1 MISTMLQYVIDALNL
16 GSLYALTALGIGLLF
31 GILRVINFAH
41 GDFISVGAYT
51 LIVPS
56 TNALAVLYVGA
67 LPWPLVVVLTALS
80 VIAVAMLSEL
90 VVFRPLRSSSPA
102 TLMIGSFALSFVIQ
116 HLILMV
122 HGSRPKAVNLWP
134 ELATQ
139 VELLGLRVQKLHL
152 VTVGTTAMLLGIL
165 TVLLRATRTG
175 VEMRAAAE
183 DYQMA
188 RMLGIRA
195 NAVIGGALALSGLL
209 AATASLLYTA
219 QSGIV
224 SYQMGAPLMMF
235 AFISTVI
242 GGLGNLLGAVFGAFV
257 VGAIEVV
264 LQATLPD
271 QLRPFR
277 EAFVFTLV
285 IAILLWR
292 PHGIIEARSSRE
304 RV

>member
-41 GDFISVGAYT
+41 GDFISVGAYA

-56 TNALAVLYVGA
+56 TNALAVPYVGA
-67 LPWPLVVVLTALS
+67 PPWPLVLLLTALS
-80 VIAVAMLSEL
+80 VIAVAMLCEL
-90 VVFRPLRSSSPA
+90 AVFRPLRSSSPA
-102 TLMIGSFALSFVIQ
+102 TLMVGSFALSFVIQ

-134 ELATQ
+134 ELTTQ

-152 VTVGTTAMLLGIL
+152 VTVGTTAVLLGVL

-209 AATASLLYTA
+209 AATASLFYTA

-224 SYQMGAPLMMF
+224 SYQMGVPLMMF

-242 GGLGNLLGAVFGAFV
+242 GGLGNLPGAVIGAFV

-264 LQATLPD
+264 LQASLPD

-285 IAILLWR
+285 IVILLWR
-292 PHGIIEARSSRE
+292 PHGILEAPSSKE

>member
-41 GDFISVGAYT
+41 GDFISVGAYA

-56 TNALAVLYVGA
+56 TNALAVPYVGA
-67 LPWPLVVVLTALS
+67 LPWPLVLLLTALS
-80 VIAVAMLSEL
+80 VIAVAMLCEL
-90 VVFRPLRSSSPA
+90 AVFRPLRSSSPA
-102 TLMIGSFALSFVIQ
+102 TLMVGSFALSFVIQ

-134 ELATQ
+134 ELTTQ

-152 VTVGTTAMLLGIL
+152 VTVGTTAVLLGVL

-209 AATASLLYTA
+209 AATASLFYTA

-224 SYQMGAPLMMF
+224 SYQMGVPLMMF

-242 GGLGNLLGAVFGAFV
+242 GGLGNLPGAVIGAFV

-264 LQATLPD
+264 LQASLPD

-285 IAILLWR
+285 IVILLWR
-292 PHGIIEARSSRE
+292 PHGILEAPSSKE